1 FPRLKKITV
10 LYILSLIEE
19 ELESVTDRNHSISP
33 INQLLLTLR
42 FYATGNFLL
51 TVGDF
56 IKVSK
61 SSASKIVKKVSE
73 AIATF
78 SGRFIKMPSNDE
90 EIRKA
95 KSSFYE
101 KAHVPRV
108 IGSLDCT
115 HIKIQSPGG
124 NNAELFR
131 NRKGYFSINV
141 QTISAPNLKILDIT
155 ARWPG
160 SQHDQIIFD
169 NSSIKSR
176 LERNEFGNSL
186 LVADSGYAN
195 SMHVITPLL
204 EARTQVQQLYN
215 EAVTRTRNPVER
227 QYGLW
232 KRRFPVLS
240 TGLRLKLQTT
250 LTVIVAT
257 AVLHNIAIDQN
268 EEQPPDI
275 PNLDENIIIMKKISV
290 LILLKITS

>member
-1 FPRLKKITV
+1 MLGDIDAMFDDDDDAEIVEFLEYERRPYIVREREDFFHSLDDIDFFVRFRLKKITV

-115 HIKIQSPGG
+115 HIKIQ
-124 NNAELFR
+124 
-131 NRKGYFSINV
+131 RK
-141 QTISAPNLKILDIT
+141 
-155 ARWPG
+155 
-160 SQHDQIIFD
+160 
-169 NSSIKSR
+169 
-176 LERNEFGNSL
+176 
-186 LVADSGYAN
+186 
-195 SMHVITPLL
+195 
-204 EARTQVQQLYN
+204 
-215 EAVTRTRNPVER
+215 
-227 QYGLW
+227 
-232 KRRFPVLS
+232 
-240 TGLRLKLQTT
+240 
-250 LTVIVAT
+250 
-257 AVLHNIAIDQN
+257 
-268 EEQPPDI
+268 
-275 PNLDENIIIMKKISV
+275 
-290 LILLKITS
+290 